1 MITSPE
7 EVKTNEQKV
16 ADARNTLSSLE
27 QDYIRIQG
35 LKVSEEYTLG
45 EARKAKLEIETFII
59 DLSSKK
65 DKLIKEVSTLKTS
78 RDGLTTDLQV
88 LSQEISETQTEKS
101 NLIQEV
107 LSIQLEHKNQ
117 SIYLTDREK
126 EVSKR
131 EKLVD
136 IKETS
141 LNDKLEI
148 IKNFKTSL

>member
-65 DKLIKEVSTLKTS
+65 DKLIKEVSTLETS
-78 RDGLTTDLQV
+78 RNGLTTDLQV
-88 LSQEISETQTEKS
+88 LSQEILETQTEKS

>member
-35 LKVSEEYTLG
+35 LKTSEEYTLG

-65 DKLIKEVSTLKTS
+65 DKLIKELSTLETS
-78 RDGLTTDLQV
+78 RNVLTTDLQV

>member
-45 EARKAKLEIETFII
+45 EARKAKLELETLISH
-59 DLSSKK
+59 LSSKK
-65 DKLIKEVSTLKTS
+65 DELVKEVSTLETS
-78 RDGLTTDLQV
+78 RNGLTTDLQV
-88 LSQEISETQTEKS
+88 LSQKISETQTEKS

-148 IKNFKTSL
+148 IKNFKLNL